1 MLSNGDALALIDF
14 TLSRALAANPFLA
27 GYNPS
32 HIWKLYLTGS
42 NPGSNIAVDIT
53 HPQGVWV
60 ERVKMFPEVK
70 DDALKRMSYIEGHLA
85 GIRKMLEEDKY
96 CVDVLKQTYAVRR
109 AIEKMESLLLEGHLK
124 SCVVD
129 GIRSGRAEAIVD
141 ELKDLY
147 ILSNK

>member
-1 MLSNGDALALIDF
+1 
-14 TLSRALAANPFLA
+14 
-27 GYNPS
+27 
-32 HIWKLYLTGS
+32 
-42 NPGSNIAVDIT
+42 
-53 HPQGVWV
+53 
-60 ERVKMFPEVK
+60 MFPEVK
-70 DDALKRMSYIEGHLA
+70 KDALKRLSYIDGHLS

-124 SCVVD
+124 SCVVE
-129 GIRSGRAEAIVD
+129 GIQTRRAEEIVE

>member
-1 MLSNGDALALIDF
+1 MF
-14 TLSRALAANPFLA
+14 T
-27 GYNPS
+27 
-32 HIWKLYLTGS
+32 
-42 NPGSNIAVDIT
+42 
-53 HPQGVWV
+53 
-60 ERVKMFPEVK
+60 EVK
-70 DDALKRMSYIEGHLA
+70 TDALKRLSYIEGHLS

-124 SCVVD
+124 SCVVE
-129 GIRSGRAEAIVD
+129 GIKTGRAEEIVE